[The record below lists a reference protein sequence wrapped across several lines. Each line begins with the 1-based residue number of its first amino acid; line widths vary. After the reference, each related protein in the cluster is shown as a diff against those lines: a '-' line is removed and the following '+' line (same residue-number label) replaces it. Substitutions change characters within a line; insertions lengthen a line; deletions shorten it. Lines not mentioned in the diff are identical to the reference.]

1 METFTFEDAQVPSAV
16 AAGGGDTGTFSF
28 EEAVGGPM
36 QKEPPKEKS
45 DWEMAKES
53 LGKMIEPAKGTTPG
67 TWDYYKNMGREAFL
81 ESNPLVNLGAWA
93 IKKATGQETEGDL
106 QKYPAKPEP
115 GFVESL
121 KEGVKF
127 MAAHPL
133 TATAEL
139 AKGLLYSPE
148 LTVLAF
154 SKGPEMVERAAEMAK
169 LGRAARAVAVT
180 GESALEGGAAM
191 GGISVVQQAAQKE
204 SVNWGEAGAQATIG
218 AAMIPALRGIS
229 KGLEAGNRWA
239 RGGKVEAPEVPGPD
253 RFSDWVEAGGEIRS
267 PGEQIY
273 RQPDVFRDLPG
284 DTQLNAATRADKM
297 MQEGASKKAA
307 DVATNKNP
315 ELAAAMEAVRQ
326 RRDSAKESFGRGVLQ
341 GEVLEPEAPRGPVE
355 LGVTPAGTEMVPG
368 EAQARANFENQR
380 RLQNGEAD
388 PRLLAAL
395 GLAAGAGM
403 LAAAY
408 PEKAKEYAGEFAL
421 GGALLATGG
430 KAPQALRT
438 LGGELAQGRYTLK
451 TLERLPQNR
460 TEIPKTMI
468 EQQLRRNDVPK
479 AEKDVLEGI
488 LKTKGEQVP
497 AAELVRDFRLA
508 TGDHTLE
515 VKETGQYAHYG
526 LERIGRE
533 PLGRV
538 EDTPEG
544 RFIVGGRSSSNLQ
557 DTTTTLYRLPEHMEF
572 SDANHFRDPRL
583 FGWTRSFEE
592 GGVKHV
598 VEIQSDLAQKAGKV
612 LSEGERAK
620 LVKESQSVDDAV
632 EVAREYFAIP
642 FNHRTAKNV
651 LKMYEEMN
659 KVVPNQVKD
668 IATSIKHYSKF
679 QNAEY
684 WGKDGEVLAPMD
696 YIKNV
701 VKTYE
706 GLQEAQSFLSHAQ
719 DYLQV
724 LQGELYSKLGEA
736 AVTGQISP
744 MLKHW
749 PRRLIREEMAK
760 TAQEGGDVVRFAD
773 ADTVA
778 KVEGW
783 PRVNEQGINV
793 ELYRELGGTQ
803 NVGTNNT
810 RLADSGHQSIYN
822 RYKSDVETYLKN
834 LGGKHIEDA
843 QGHGWWEVPTAQH
856 TGRINQYGK
865 ADPKLLGGI
874 ALVGAGMLAGG
885 LLAGDS
891 KVAGA
896 ILGGIAGAG
905 LMRLPRTLAGLGKTL
920 SWKQAT
926 WNAARVGAVL
936 GAGTYIGGKTGDPVY
951 GAAVAS
957 AIILGK
963 AALKPARKLTTDQFI
978 SIRNG
983 NIASQQRMT
992 DNMVRDINAAIPDP
1006 ARRVAV
1012 SEALDRGSPEG
1023 LAPKERQVYGYV
1035 RQFLDN
1041 IGKEAT
1047 DAEVIKGMRANYIS
1061 YIVER
1066 DPTMTLE
1073 QESGILR
1080 RIFESGEGGSSGSPN
1095 TRFGKRGKY
1104 ETFDEIN
1111 SALKGSGLRLKTQD
1125 VGEIVG
1131 LYTKSMRT
1139 AIENKILL
1147 DNLKQA
1153 KSTAGESYIVRQDKN
1168 NNVPR
1173 GYEKLNHPQ
1182 MMGYGVHP
1190 DLVDSLKVVLNN
1202 SDPNVVTR
1210 GLHGLAMA
1218 VKRVQ
1223 VFGSLFHAKSLMEV
1237 YINAMGKDFYSTRT
1251 GVNMEPIN
1259 AALKMY
1265 REGGLGDT
1273 LDLGIKNGL
1282 SMQIPLDVSQSI
1294 IGDIGKA
1301 VNNITPRL
1309 IGKEL
1314 KIGTAVTDKIDWVN
1328 GKLDKLTWDY
1338 LHAGIKGAVFLKE
1351 FETLTL
1357 RNAEAHAANPKKV
1370 PLKSR
1375 EQIARE
1381 VATYANDLTGGL
1393 NWFNIAADAKTQL
1406 GRQLGMFFAGPE
1418 GQRFAQMLAFAPDWA
1433 VSTLRAGFKAFGESD
1448 RTLRGLW
1455 KPENA
1460 TDLYRRYALRSTLYW
1475 ITLLNGINYMTS
1487 GHSIFENKDPTRL
1500 QFEDGTSMQAGKHTF
1515 EAVHAAT
1522 DPVRFAYNKLGFA
1535 PKMLV
1540 DRMSGK
1546 SGYGDTAPK
1555 FETFAGH
1562 AAQAALPFTVNTAM
1576 QPGLTP
1582 SQRVTRPT
1590 ASAIGFPIYGTSP
1603 EQKATIKIERAAVQ
1617 ERRRQTRKDWG
1628 GKE

>member
-1 METFTFEDAQVPSAV
+1 MGWQDAPVIEESTATPAWMSAPIV
-16 AAGGGDTGTFSF
+16 GD
-28 EEAVGGPM
+28 EEAPVGPM

-53 LGKMIEPAKGTTPG
+53 LGKMVEPAAGTEPG
-67 TWDYYKNMGREAFL
+67 TWEYYKSMGREAFL

-106 QKYPAKPEP
+106 QKFPAKPEP

-127 MAAHPL
+127 MAEHPL

-148 LTVLAF
+148 LSVLAF
-154 SKGPEMVERAAEMAK
+154 SKGPEMAARAAEMAK

-191 GGISVVQQAAQKE
+191 GGISAVQQAAQKE
-204 SVNWGEAGAQATIG
+204 SVNWGEVGAQATIG
-218 AAMIPALRGIS
+218 AALVPALRGLS
-229 KGLEAGNRWA
+229 AGLEAGGRWA
-239 RGGKVEAPEVPGPD
+239 RGGKVEAPETPMPD
-253 RFSDWVEAGGEIRS
+253 RFADWVEAGGEIRS

-273 RQPDVFRDLPG
+273 RQPDVFRDLPR
-284 DTQLNAATRADKM
+284 DEQLNAAARADRM

-315 ELAAAMEAVRQ
+315 ELAAAMEAIRE
-326 RRDSAKESFGRGVLQ
+326 RRAGAKESFGRGVLQ

-355 LGVTPAGTEMVPG
+355 LGVTPAGTDMVPG
-368 EAQARANFENQR
+368 EMQARANFENQR

-395 GLAAGAGM
+395 GLTAGAGI
-403 LAAAY
+403 LAATY
-408 PEKAKEYAGEFAL
+408 PEEAKKYAGEFAL
-421 GGALLATGG
+421 GGALLATTG
-430 KAPQALRT
+430 KLPQPLRT

-479 AEKDVLEGI
+479 VERDVLEGI

-515 VKETGQYAHYG
+515 AKAESLYADYG
-526 LERIGRE
+526 LERISRNSPDNQWRNGVE
-533 PLGRV
+533 PV
-538 EDTPEG
+538 EP
-544 RFIVGGRSSSNLQ
+544 
-557 DTTTTLYRLPEHMEF
+557 TTTLYRLPEHMEM

-598 VEIQSDLAQKAGKV
+598 VEVQSDLAQHAKV
-612 LSEGERAK
+612 LSPEETAK
-620 LVKESQSVDDAV
+620 RMEAYTKAV
-632 EVAREYFAIP
+632 EEADRLSDGVTRSRATGVGGNDLELARKVLEENGFKPRGDASDFRYLTEVAGQARLRE
-642 FNHRTAKNV
+642 
-651 LKMYEEMN
+651 
-659 KVVPNQVKD
+659 
-668 IATSIKHYSKF
+668 
-679 QNAEY
+679 
-684 WGKDGEVLAPMD
+684 
-696 YIKNV
+696 
-701 VKTYE
+701 
-706 GLQEAQSFLSHAQ
+706 QEA
-719 DYLQV
+719 
-724 LQGELYSKLGEA
+724 YSATKGIAEGSQLG
-736 AVTGQISP
+736 P

-749 PRRLIREEMAK
+749 PRRLIREELGKGA
-760 TAQEGGDVVRFAD
+760 AEGRDVVRFAD

-783 PRVNEQGINV
+783 QNNSARIERLYQDKQDIESRIQSVDRYWSKEDQPKRLV
-793 ELYRELGGTQ
+793 ELNKTLDQINKDIAEYKPGFT
-803 NVGTNNT
+803 
-810 RLADSGHQSIYN
+810 DPGHQSIYD
-822 RYKSDVETYLKN
+822 RYKTDIESYLKS
-834 LGGKHIEDA
+834 LGGKHVTDA
-843 QGHGWWEVPTAQH
+843 SGHGWYEVPTKSQA
-856 TGRINQYGK
+856 GRINQYGK

-963 AALKPARKLTTDQFI
+963 AALKPARKLSTDQFI

-983 NIASQQRMT
+983 NIASQQRIV
-992 DNMVRDINAAIPDP
+992 DNMVRDINRAIPDQG
-1006 ARRVAV
+1006 RRVAV

-1023 LAPKERQVYGYV
+1023 LAPRERQVYGYV

-1066 DPTMTLE
+1066 DPAMTLE

-1080 RIFESGEGGSSGSPN
+1080 RIFESSEGGASGSPN

-1111 SALKGSGLRLKTQD
+1111 AALKGSGLRLKTQD

-1131 LYTKSMRT
+1131 LYAKSMRT

-1147 DNLKQA
+1147 DNLKKA
-1153 KSTAGESYIVRQDKN
+1153 KSTSGDAYIVRQDKN
-1168 NNVPR
+1168 NNVPQ

-1223 VFGSLFHAKSLMEV
+1223 VFGSLFHAKSLGEV
-1237 YINAMGKDFYSTRT
+1237 YLNAMGKDFYSIKT
-1251 GVNMEPIN
+1251 GINIEPIR
-1259 AALKMY
+1259 AALRAYEK
-1265 REGGLGDT
+1265 GGLGDT

-1301 VNNITPRL
+1301 VNNLTPRL
-1309 IGKEL
+1309 VGKEL

-1328 GKLDKLTWDY
+1328 GKLDKLTWDTM
-1338 LHAGIKGAVFLKE
+1338 HAGIKGAVFLKE
-1351 FETLTL
+1351 FETLML

-1406 GRQLGMFFAGPE
+1406 GRQLGMYFAGPE

-1433 VSTLRAGFKAFGESD
+1433 VSTLRAGFRAFGESD
-1448 RTLRGLW
+1448 HTLRGLW
-1455 KPENA
+1455 KPGNA

-1475 ITLLNGINYMTS
+1475 ITLLNGINFALS

-1500 QFEDGTSMQAGKHTF
+1500 QFADGTSMQAGKHTF
-1515 EAVHAAT
+1515 EAVHAVT

-1582 SQRVTRPT
+1582 AQRVTRPL
-1590 ASAIGFPIYGTSP
+1590 ASAVGFPVYGTSP
-1603 EQKATIKIERAAVQ
+1603 EQKAQIKIERAAAQ
-1617 ERRRQTRKDWG
+1617 EQRRQTRKDWG

>member
-1 METFTFEDAQVPSAV
+1 METFTFEDAQAPNAV

-28 EEAVGGPM
+28 EEAVGGPR

-557 DTTTTLYRLPEHMEF
+557 DTTTTLYRLPEHMEL
-572 SDANHFRDPRL
+572 SDANHFRDPNL

-598 VEIQSDLAQKAGKV
+598 VEVQSDLAQNLKELAPEAK
-612 LSEGERAK
+612 AK
-620 LVKESQSVDDAV
+620 LQEELEAAKDRKLLLQGKLQSIDAIADAGARSEAARLAV
-632 EVAREYFAIP
+632 EE
-642 FNHRTAKNV
+642 
-651 LKMYEEMN
+651 LK
-659 KVVPNQVKD
+659 VPRRPGENAYRNLLKD
-668 IATSIKHYSKF
+668 SEHYSRVKI
-679 QNAEY
+679 AE
-684 WGKDGEVLAPMD
+684 L
-696 YIKNV
+696 
-701 VKTYE
+701 
-706 GLQEAQSFLSHAQ
+706 EA
-719 DYLQV
+719 
-724 LQGELYSKLGEA
+724 KLGSSDA
-736 AVTGQISP
+736 ASSVSP

-749 PRRLIREEMAK
+749 PRRLIREELNKSA
-760 TAQEGGDVVRFAD
+760 AEGRDVVRFAD

-783 PRVNEQGINV
+783 PEDTLPEAQKRVEIRI
-793 ELYRELGGTQ
+793 RELEQIQRESNGT
-803 NVGTNNT
+803 VGTEELRSMRAYQANNA
-810 RLADSGHQSIYN
+810 RELSKPRPRFKEPGHQSIYD
-822 RYKSDVETYLKN
+822 RYKTDIESYLKS
-834 LGGKHIEDA
+834 LGGKHVTDSS
-843 QGHGWWEVPTAQH
+843 GHGWYEVQTQSQA
-856 TGRINQYGK
+856 GRINQYGK

-1309 IGKEL
+1309 VGKEL